1 MKKVMLML
9 AGLIFYL
16 GTIAQE
22 RTMQAFT
29 GLWEAVSATN
39 AGGGLEVKDST
50 QLYLVFGD
58 QKKKILQYKIDFS
71 QSPGRFDFT
80 VQQDSTTTLSL
91 KSLLQFVNNDL
102 IKWQVFEDDNVPMYF
117 ASSGGEIVYLRRK
130 R

>member
-9 AGLIFYL
+9 AGLFFYL
-16 GTIAQE
+16 GTIAQA
-22 RTMQAFT
+22 RNMQAFT
-29 GLWEAVSATN
+29 GLWEAVSSAN
-39 AGGGLEVKDST
+39 AGGGLEIKDST

-58 QKKKILQYKIDFS
+58 QKKKILQYKIDFT

-91 KSLLQFVNNDL
+91 KSLLQFVNHDL

-130 R
+130 K